1 MKVTAIVM
9 AGGKGKR
16 MTLPVEK
23 PLLEVGGKPVVE
35 HVLAALK
42 EAKRVS
48 SLVVAVSNLTPKTAS
63 YLEAHSVCILHTL
76 GEDYVADL
84 AYTVKTLDLGTVLV
98 IAADMPLITAEIID
112 EVLDRFAACGKP
124 SLAVAVPVETK
135 RGLGMGLDYAFE
147 HCGQSVVPAG
157 INMIEGK
164 LIDVGEL
171 PQEVYVLD
179 KAEVAVNINT
189 VDELRTARKQFARLR
204 GSGNRG

>member
-1 MKVTAIVM
+1 
-9 AGGKGKR
+9 
-16 MTLPVEK
+16 
-23 PLLEVGGKPVVE
+23 
-35 HVLAALK
+35 
-42 EAKRVS
+42 
-48 SLVVAVSNLTPKTAS
+48 
-63 YLEAHSVCILHTL
+63 
-76 GEDYVADL
+76 L

-112 EVLDRFAACGKP
+112 EVVDRFVACGKP

>member
-112 EVLDRFAACGKP
+112 EVVDRFVACGKP

-135 RGLGMGLDYAFE
+135 WGLGMGLDYAFE

-179 KAEVAVNINT
+179 KTEVAVNINT